1 MGVVKVLAVLM
12 GVLIIIG
19 STVVVVT
26 IIKRTTTVAESNDA
40 GAAVVLDEPAGTR
53 IGGIAA
59 VSTRLAVLLQGAGPD
74 SDRPDRFLPGPEAR
88 PAAPSHW
95 RAGAAHRQSIGRQAD
110 APMSSTFLQDT
121 RCQKLRP
128 GSASHRAFIMHGNVV
143 RPRRWHIA
151 SASPSPAW

>member
-26 IIKRTTTVAESNDA
+26 IIKRTSTTVAESPDA

-59 VSTRLAVLLQGAGPD
+59 VSNRLAVLLQGAGPD
-74 SDRPDRFLPGPEAR
+74 RIVLVDPITGKAAGSVALAR
-88 PAAPSHW
+88 
-95 RAGAAHRQSIGRQAD
+95 
-110 APMSSTFLQDT
+110 
-121 RCQKLRP
+121 
-128 GSASHRAFIMHGNVV
+128 
-143 RPRRWHIA
+143 
-151 SASPSPAW
+151 

>member
-26 IIKRTTTVAESNDA
+26 IVKRTTTTAETTDA

-59 VSTRLAVLLQGAGPD
+59 VSSRLAVLLQGAGPD
-74 SDRPDRFLPGPEAR
+74 RIVLIDPSTGKGAGTIALAR
-88 PAAPSHW
+88 
-95 RAGAAHRQSIGRQAD
+95 
-110 APMSSTFLQDT
+110 
-121 RCQKLRP
+121 
-128 GSASHRAFIMHGNVV
+128 
-143 RPRRWHIA
+143 
-151 SASPSPAW
+151 

>member
-26 IIKRTTTVAESNDA
+26 IVKRTTTTAETTDA

-59 VSTRLAVLLQGAGPD
+59 VSSRLAVLLQGAGPD
-74 SDRPDRFLPGPEAR
+74 RIVLVDPSTGKEA
-88 PAAPSHW
+88 
-95 RAGAAHRQSIGRQAD
+95 G
-110 APMSSTFLQDT
+110 T
-121 RCQKLRP
+121 
-128 GSASHRAFIMHGNVV
+128 
-143 RPRRWHIA
+143 IA
-151 SASPSPAW
+151 LAR

>member
-26 IIKRTTTVAESNDA
+26 IIKRTTTAETNDA

-59 VSTRLAVLLQGAGPD
+59 VSNRLAVLLQGAGPD
-74 SDRPDRFLPGPEAR
+74 RIVLVDPSTGKEA
-88 PAAPSHW
+88 
-95 RAGAAHRQSIGRQAD
+95 G
-110 APMSSTFLQDT
+110 T
-121 RCQKLRP
+121 
-128 GSASHRAFIMHGNVV
+128 
-143 RPRRWHIA
+143 IA
-151 SASPSPAW
+151 LAR

>member
-26 IIKRTTTVAESNDA
+26 IIKRTTTTAAESSDA

-59 VSTRLAVLLQGAGPD
+59 VSNRLAVLLQGAGPD
-74 SDRPDRFLPGPEAR
+74 RIVLVDPSTGKEA
-88 PAAPSHW
+88 
-95 RAGAAHRQSIGRQAD
+95 G
-110 APMSSTFLQDT
+110 T
-121 RCQKLRP
+121 
-128 GSASHRAFIMHGNVV
+128 
-143 RPRRWHIA
+143 IA
-151 SASPSPAW
+151 LAR

>member
-26 IIKRTTTVAESNDA
+26 IIKRTTTAESSDA

-59 VSTRLAVLLQGAGPD
+59 VSNRLAVLLQGAGPD
-74 SDRPDRFLPGPEAR
+74 RIVLIDPSTGKEA
-88 PAAPSHW
+88 
-95 RAGAAHRQSIGRQAD
+95 G
-110 APMSSTFLQDT
+110 T
-121 RCQKLRP
+121 
-128 GSASHRAFIMHGNVV
+128 
-143 RPRRWHIA
+143 IA
-151 SASPSPAW
+151 LAR

>member
-26 IIKRTTTVAESNDA
+26 IVKRTTTTAETTDA

-59 VSTRLAVLLQGAGPD
+59 VSSRLAVLLQGAGPD
-74 SDRPDRFLPGPEAR
+74 RIVLIDPSTGKEA
-88 PAAPSHW
+88 
-95 RAGAAHRQSIGRQAD
+95 G
-110 APMSSTFLQDT
+110 T
-121 RCQKLRP
+121 
-128 GSASHRAFIMHGNVV
+128 
-143 RPRRWHIA
+143 IA
-151 SASPSPAW
+151 LAR

>member
-26 IIKRTTTVAESNDA
+26 IIKRTTTAETNDA

-59 VSTRLAVLLQGAGPD
+59 VSSRLAVLLQGAGPD
-74 SDRPDRFLPGPEAR
+74 RIVLIDPSTGKEA
-88 PAAPSHW
+88 
-95 RAGAAHRQSIGRQAD
+95 G
-110 APMSSTFLQDT
+110 T
-121 RCQKLRP
+121 
-128 GSASHRAFIMHGNVV
+128 
-143 RPRRWHIA
+143 IA
-151 SASPSPAW
+151 LAR

>member
-26 IIKRTTTVAESNDA
+26 IIKRTTTTTESNDA

-59 VSTRLAVLLQGAGPD
+59 VSNRLAVLLQGAGPD
-74 SDRPDRFLPGPEAR
+74 RIVLIDPSTGKEA
-88 PAAPSHW
+88 
-95 RAGAAHRQSIGRQAD
+95 G
-110 APMSSTFLQDT
+110 T
-121 RCQKLRP
+121 
-128 GSASHRAFIMHGNVV
+128 
-143 RPRRWHIA
+143 IA
-151 SASPSPAW
+151 LAR

>member
-26 IIKRTTTVAESNDA
+26 IIKRTTTADSSGA

-59 VSTRLAVLLQGAGPD
+59 VSNRLAVLLQGAGPD
-74 SDRPDRFLPGPEAR
+74 RIVLVDTSTGKEA
-88 PAAPSHW
+88 
-95 RAGAAHRQSIGRQAD
+95 
-110 APMSSTFLQDT
+110 
-121 RCQKLRP
+121 
-128 GSASHRAFIMHGNVV
+128 GSVALAR
-143 RPRRWHIA
+143 
-151 SASPSPAW
+151 

>member
-26 IIKRTTTVAESNDA
+26 IIKRTTTADSSGA

-59 VSTRLAVLLQGAGPD
+59 VSSRLAVLLQGAGPD
-74 SDRPDRFLPGPEAR
+74 RIVLIDPSTGKEA
-88 PAAPSHW
+88 
-95 RAGAAHRQSIGRQAD
+95 G
-110 APMSSTFLQDT
+110 T
-121 RCQKLRP
+121 
-128 GSASHRAFIMHGNVV
+128 
-143 RPRRWHIA
+143 IA
-151 SASPSPAW
+151 LAR

>member
-26 IIKRTTTVAESNDA
+26 IIKRTTTAESSDA

-59 VSTRLAVLLQGAGPD
+59 VSSRLAVLLQGAGPD
-74 SDRPDRFLPGPEAR
+74 RIVLIDPSTGKEA
-88 PAAPSHW
+88 
-95 RAGAAHRQSIGRQAD
+95 G
-110 APMSSTFLQDT
+110 T
-121 RCQKLRP
+121 
-128 GSASHRAFIMHGNVV
+128 
-143 RPRRWHIA
+143 IA
-151 SASPSPAW
+151 LAR

>member
-26 IIKRTTTVAESNDA
+26 IIKRTTTAETSDA

-59 VSTRLAVLLQGAGPD
+59 VSNRLAVLLQGAGPD
-74 SDRPDRFLPGPEAR
+74 RIVLVDPSTGKEA
-88 PAAPSHW
+88 
-95 RAGAAHRQSIGRQAD
+95 G
-110 APMSSTFLQDT
+110 T
-121 RCQKLRP
+121 
-128 GSASHRAFIMHGNVV
+128 
-143 RPRRWHIA
+143 IA
-151 SASPSPAW
+151 LAR